1 MLPWLCAFSIVASPI
16 VAIPND
22 GFFPKEFLSL
32 GDVPM
37 GAGLALAM
45 CLFHCCFPIGAVMA
59 LGACTWACHVH
70 GQPWPWL
77 LAHWRVIFP
86 NEGFSKRRFFF
97 FFFPL
102 SMEVICASQHAFAL
116 VACPRGLLRLC
127 CLPMDAALTLVTC
140 FSNCGLA
147 HGCWEHARGQ
157 CAHGDFLSLGYLPNG
172 GLFYQMRGF
181 SKRMFFSQ
189 RSLFGQASMPLP
201 WP

>member
-1 MLPWLCAFSIVASPI
+1 MVFFQKNSLVLATCPWELGWPWLCVFFIAASPI
-16 VAIPND
+16 RR
-22 GFFPKEFLSL
+22 FF
-32 GDVPM
+32 
-37 GAGLALAM
+37 
-45 CLFHCCFPIGAVMA
+45 
-59 LGACTWACHVH
+59 
-70 GQPWPWL
+70 
-77 LAHWRVIFP
+77 
-86 NEGFSKRRFFF
+86 FFF

-102 SMEVICASQHAFAL
+102 SMGVICASQHAFAL

-157 CAHGDFLSLGYLPNG
+157 RAHGDFLSLGCLPNG

-189 RSLFGQASMPLP
+189 WRIIWASQHAFALALAVCPQGLP
-201 WP
+201 WPLLLSYNGFLGFDCVT

>member
-45 CLFHCCFPIGAVMA
+45 CLFHCCFPHRSCHGLGSMHMGMPCPWATLA
-59 LGACTWACHVH
+59 LAPCPLEGY
-70 GQPWPWL
+70 
-77 LAHWRVIFP
+77 FP
-86 NEGFSKRRFFF
+86 KEGFFF
-97 FFFPL
+97 FFFFPPL

-157 CAHGDFLSLGYLPNG
+157 RAHGDFLSLGCLPNG

>member
-1 MLPWLCAFSIVASPI
+1 MVFFQKNSLVLATCPWELGWPWLCVFFIAAS
-16 VAIPND
+16 
-22 GFFPKEFLSL
+22 
-32 GDVPM
+32 
-37 GAGLALAM
+37 
-45 CLFHCCFPIGAVMA
+45 PIGAVMA

-86 NEGFSKRRFFF
+86 IEGFSKRRFFF
-97 FFFPL
+97 FFFSPL

-157 CAHGDFLSLGYLPNG
+157 RAHGDFLSLGCLPNG

>member
-1 MLPWLCAFSIVASPI
+1 M
-16 VAIPND
+16 AIPND

-45 CLFHCCFPIGAVMA
+45 CLFHCCFPHKKV
-59 LGACTWACHVH
+59 
-70 GQPWPWL
+70 
-77 LAHWRVIFP
+77 
-86 NEGFSKRRFFF
+86 FFF
-97 FFFPL
+97 FFFSPL
-102 SMEVICASQHAFAL
+102 SMGVICASQHAFAL

-157 CAHGDFLSLGYLPNG
+157 RAHGDFLSLGCLPNG

-181 SKRMFFSQ
+181 SKRMFFTQ

>member
-1 MLPWLCAFSIVASPI
+1 MPWVLPWLCAFSIVASPI

-97 FFFPL
+97 FFFPSLNGGYLCKPTCLCL
-102 SMEVICASQHAFAL
+102 SSVPTGVAS
-116 VACPRGLLRLC
+116 PLLLAYGC
-127 CLPMDAALTLVTC
+127 CLD
-140 FSNCGLA
+140 
-147 HGCWEHARGQ
+147 
-157 CAHGDFLSLGYLPNG
+157 LSYML
-172 GLFYQMRGF
+172 
-181 SKRMFFSQ
+181 
-189 RSLFGQASMPLP
+189 
-201 WP
+201 